1 MSCKDKV
8 SETKTGRMLDFLSSQ
23 VNNMINNWA
32 EITRMNMDNG

>member
-8 SETKTGRMLDFLSSQ
+8 SETKNRSNVLSGQ

>member
-8 SETKTGRMLDFLSSQ
+8 SETKNRSNVDFLSSQ